1 MPGKG
6 SRVACVSAAAWVLWW
21 SGGSPWCEWVCD
33 REMIGEKSLVFLCPF
48 WIRMLSGDAATHRQP
63 SASVS
68 LCLLP
73 SSGDSLDPVEHGSKG
88 K

>member
-1 MPGKG
+1 
-6 SRVACVSAAAWVLWW
+6 
-21 SGGSPWCEWVCD
+21 
-33 REMIGEKSLVFLCPF
+33 
-48 WIRMLSGDAATHRQP
+48 MLSGDAATHRQP